1 MIRLSLKKTA
11 AAAAVTLAFTA
22 GALLQNDSALSPV
35 APAAAQQIQSQLPDF
50 TKLVEENGKTVVS
63 IEVSKK
69 PKSMPSR
76 GGSDHFRGIPKD
88 QLDLLR
94 RFGFP
99 FGPDFEFRGPNGS
112 MPEMPARKGQGSGF
126 IISPDGI
133 ILTNHHV
140 IDGADEI
147 TVHLT
152 DNREFKGKVLGSDE
166 KTDIA
171 VVKIDAKDLPAA
183 KLGNSEKV
191 KVGEWV
197 AAIGAPFGLENTVT
211 SGIVSAKSRNLPSD
225 QFVPFI
231 QTDAA
236 VNPGNSGGPL
246 FNMKGEVIGINSQ
259 IFSTSGGFMGLSF
272 AIPIDLALQIKD
284 DLIKDGKVHRGKLG
298 VVIQTLTPELAKSF
312 GLEKAK
318 GALVAEVTKDSAAN
332 KAKIEEGDIILF
344 FDDKE
349 IEKASDLSRS
359 VASAKPSTEH
369 TVKVLRD
376 GKEVTLKVK
385 LDSAS
390 DSDVPTEAQQ
400 AKSKGR
406 LGVSVRP
413 LSDEEKKKFGDGL
426 FVVSSEG
433 AAAKAGIKE
442 GDVLLSVGGK
452 KIRSFDQF
460 KKAVENAKDTLAL
473 QVAREGSRI
482 YVAVK
487 LDDKEKKEEKK

>member
-76 GGSDHFRGIPKD
+76 GGSDRFRGIPKD

-99 FGPDFEFRGPNGS
+99 FGPDFDFRGPHGS
-112 MPEMPARKGQGSGF
+112 MPDMPARKGQGSGF

-225 QFVPFI
+225 QFVH
-231 QTDAA
+231 
-236 VNPGNSGGPL
+236 S
-246 FNMKGEVIGINSQ
+246 
-259 IFSTSGGFMGLSF
+259 
-272 AIPIDLALQIKD
+272 
-284 DLIKDGKVHRGKLG
+284 DGCGCQPRQLRR
-298 VVIQTLTPELAKSF
+298 
-312 GLEKAK
+312 
-318 GALVAEVTKDSAAN
+318 SAFQY
-332 KAKIEEGDIILF
+332 E
-344 FDDKE
+344 
-349 IEKASDLSRS
+349 R
-359 VASAKPSTEH
+359 
-369 TVKVLRD
+369 
-376 GKEVTLKVK
+376 
-385 LDSAS
+385 
-390 DSDVPTEAQQ
+390 
-400 AKSKGR
+400 
-406 LGVSVRP
+406 
-413 LSDEEKKKFGDGL
+413 
-426 FVVSSEG
+426 
-433 AAAKAGIKE
+433 
-442 GDVLLSVGGK
+442 
-452 KIRSFDQF
+452 
-460 KKAVENAKDTLAL
+460 
-473 QVAREGSRI
+473 
-482 YVAVK
+482 
-487 LDDKEKKEEKK
+487 